1 MPTISA
7 ESLIARVTKSKTG
20 PSLLL
25 LGNDA
30 YLRDALRERVIEAS
44 IEPGARG
51 WAVSKFSADE
61 GEFAR
66 ALAQART
73 VPMLARRQA
82 VIVTD
87 VEALEQMPEERRQTE
102 VQNLAD
108 YFANPAPF
116 TVLILEARELDQRT
130 RFSKMLLEQAL
141 VVAAELP
148 EDPQERARTAA
159 MLAIQMARDQNSTIE
174 DDAADEVADLCNCDL
189 GAMRSEIDK
198 LATYVGVGKPIRRA
212 DVEALVVSEKKYS
225 VWELAEVLATRQR
238 SRAFH
243 FLANVLQQGEAA
255 PALIGAMAWMYR
267 KLIEA
272 QQLSAHTSPYQAAG
286 RLGMRAAT
294 AELAL
299 RHARKIPR
307 RQLVEGLR
315 ALYDADSTLK
325 AGATNDRAVMEFV
338 VAQLTASGT
347 RQEAA
352 PVAPRDA
359 DREPRQNL

>member
-1 MPTISA
+1 MPAISA
-7 ESLIARVTKSKTG
+7 ESLIARLSKSKAG
-20 PSLLL
+20 PSLLI
-25 LGNDA
+25 LGSDA

-44 IEPGARG
+44 TEPAARG

-61 GEFAR
+61 GEFAQ

-73 VPMLARRQA
+73 VPMLARRQV
-82 VIVTD
+82 VIVTE
-87 VEALEQMPEERRQTE
+87 VEALEQMPEERREAE
-102 VQNLAD
+102 VQNLGA

-130 RFSKMLLEQAL
+130 RFAKMMHEQAF

-159 MLAIQMARDQNSTIE
+159 MLASQMAREQNSAIE
-174 DDAADEVADLCNCDL
+174 DDAAEELADLCNCDL
-189 GAMRSEIDK
+189 GAMRSEIAK
-198 LATYVGVGKPIRRA
+198 LATYAGAGQAIQRA

-225 VWELAEVLATRQR
+225 VWELAEVLASRQR
-238 SRAFH
+238 GRAFH
-243 FLANVLQQGEAA
+243 FLANVLQHGEAA
-255 PALIGAMAWMYR
+255 PALIGAMVWMYR

-272 QQLSAHTSPYQAAG
+272 QQLSANTSPYQAAS

-299 RHARKIPR
+299 RHARNIPR
-307 RQLVEGLR
+307 RQLVRGLR

-325 AGATNDRAVMEFV
+325 AGSTNDRAVMEFV
-338 VAQLTASGT
+338 VAQLTASG
-347 RQEAA
+347 
-352 PVAPRDA
+352 APRTA
-359 DREPRQNL
+359 EGEPDLKSKS